1 MHPQTIRAAVFDIDG
16 TLALMDKATGTFTAL
31 PGAIDA
37 LEACRATGIA
47 VVAYTNGTFFPP
59 AHYYPRL
66 AEAGIVIDQGRI
78 LTPAVVAAQGLAA
91 MGYTRIMVLG
101 GDGTRVPVAEAG
113 IEIVEPTA
121 DAPSVDAV
129 LIGHTRE
136 VSADTLEAVV
146 QAVWDGAKPFTGS
159 AAPFYASSKGRM
171 LGIPGA
177 IFAVIEKATGETVTV
192 FGKPE
197 TRGLETV
204 TALTGATPDQIVVV
218 GDDPKLEIRM
228 GRRAGAFCVGVTTG
242 IADEAQFNSYPQDER
257 AHVVLPSLTGFAA
270 QLKTIKEGA

>member
-1 MHPQTIRAAVFDIDG
+1 MRPETIKAAVFDIDG
-16 TLALMDKATGTFTAL
+16 TLALMDKASGTFTAL
-31 PGAIDA
+31 PGAVEA
-37 LEACRATGIA
+37 LDACRAAGIA

-66 AEAGIVIDQGRI
+66 AAAGIVIDEGRI

-91 MGYTRIMVLG
+91 MGYKRIMVLG
-101 GDGTRVPVAEAG
+101 GDGTRVPVADAG
-113 IEIVEPTA
+113 IEIVEPVA
-121 DAPSVDAV
+121 GAQVDAV
-129 LIGHTRE
+129 LIGHTRD

-146 QAVWDGAKPFTGS
+146 EAVWNGAKPFTGS
-159 AAPFYASSKGRM
+159 AAPYYAASKGRM

-177 IFAVIEKATGETVTV
+177 IVAVIENATGETVTV

-204 TALTGATPDQIVVV
+204 TALTGATPEAMVVV

-228 GRRAGAFCVGVTTG
+228 GRRAGAYCVGVTTG
-242 IADEAQFNSYPQDER
+242 IADEALFNSYPQDER
-257 AHVVLPSLTGFAA
+257 AHVVLPSLTGFADH
-270 QLKTIKEGA
+270 LNLKEGA